1 MPARS
6 LPPLR
11 SDAVSSCNLEH
22 FYGAQSVNTQSSR
35 ESAPRA
41 IIRTQRVLADDWGV
55 LTKYELSYRRSDGGW
70 QDMTRETYDRGHGA
84 VVLPYNVER
93 ATIVLTRQFRLP
105 AFVTGHDDDLIEAC
119 AGLLD
124 ARDPETAI
132 RKEAEEETGLKLGQI
147 EKIGEFY
154 MSPGSVT
161 ERLHFFVAP
170 YTGTVDTSASRGVH
184 QEGEDIKVIEAT
196 LEEALAMVGDGR
208 IIDAKT
214 VMLIQHLALRV
225 LRGRPG

>member
-1 MPARS
+1 M
-6 LPPLR
+6 
-11 SDAVSSCNLEH
+11 DDTSS
-22 FYGAQSVNTQSSR
+22 GKPG
-35 ESAPRA
+35 PRA
-41 IIRTQRVLADDWGV
+41 VIRNQRILSDDWGV
-55 LTKYELSYRRSDGGW
+55 LTKYELSYRRSDGAW

-84 VVLPYNVER
+84 VVLPYDPER
-93 ATIVLTRQFRLP
+93 GTVVLTRQFRLP
-105 AFVTGHDDDLIEAC
+105 AFVTGHDDDLIKAC

-132 RKEAEEETGLKLGQI
+132 RKEAQEETGLTLGPV

-170 YTGTVDTSASRGVH
+170 YSSAVETGAGRGVAG
-184 QEGEDIKVIEAT
+184 EGEDIHVMETT
-196 LEEALAMVGDGR
+196 LDEALEMIDTGR

-214 VMLIQHLALRV
+214 VMLIQHLALRA
-225 LRGRPG
+225 LRGRTA

>member
-1 MPARS
+1 MM
-6 LPPLR
+6 
-11 SDAVSSCNLEH
+11 D
-22 FYGAQSVNTQSSR
+22 TTSSR
-35 ESAPRA
+35 ESGPRA

-93 ATIVLTRQFRLP
+93 ATVVLTRQFRLP

-132 RKEAEEETGLKLGQI
+132 RKEAEEETGLTLGQI

-170 YTGTVDTSASRGVH
+170 YTGTVDTGASRGVH
-184 QEGEDIKVIEAT
+184 QEGEDIKVIETT
-196 LEEALAMVGDGR
+196 LEEALSMVEDGR

-214 VMLIQHLALRV
+214 VMLIQHLALRI
-225 LRGRPG
+225 LRGRTG